1 MNNNCQKLSLL
12 ARIMKK
18 KEANLDLLSAKRGF
32 DEEKILEIKVEFTQ
46 KKNNFD
52 ANSYLIK
59 KLLMLTRYI
68 YLQILLSPL
77 HRFGFKRI
85 TLKKHYYYI

>member
-1 MNNNCQKLSLL
+1 MNDNCQKLSLL

-18 KEANLDLLSAKRGF
+18 KEANLDLLSAKCGF
-32 DEEKILEIKVEFTQ
+32 DEEKIL
-46 KKNNFD
+46 D
-52 ANSYLIK
+52 SYLIK
-59 KLLMLTRYI
+59 KLLTLTRYI

>member
-32 DEEKILEIKVEFTQ
+32 DEEKILEIKVEFIQ
-46 KKNNFD
+46 KKSNFD

-85 TLKKHYYYI
+85 TLKKHY

>member
-1 MNNNCQKLSLL
+1 MNDNCQKLSLL

-18 KEANLDLLSAKRGF
+18 KEANLDLLSAKCGF

-46 KKNNFD
+46 KKSNFD

>member
-46 KKNNFD
+46 KKSNFD

-59 KLLMLTRYI
+59 KLLTLTRYI

-77 HRFGFKRI
+77 YRFGFKRI

>member
-1 MNNNCQKLSLL
+1 MNDNCQKLSLL

-32 DEEKILEIKVEFTQ
+32 DEEKIFEIKVEFTQ
-46 KKNNFD
+46 KKSNFD